1 MASTPVNGKGK
12 VAGPG
17 SSLRITPSSNT
28 PLLKPATRSPHR
40 PLAHHSTLALQTVIG
55 TTTSSPNG
63 FASHDQSKS
72 FAFCA
77 GSAAVLAEL
86 DADNNLNQRF
96 FRARPS
102 ATSVNPMTS
111 VYNQSTPP
119 STPDSRARPTSSFRS
134 SANSSSTPTTL
145 QSTTSPSGYDWG
157 ESQNPRGWSSRER
170 IKAVTS
176 VALSPNGRF
185 LAMGEVCDIVPRNT
199 PQLLTSLARRATT
212 PGF

>member
-1 MASTPVNGKGK
+1 MASTPLNGKGK

-17 SSLRITPSSNT
+17 SSLRITPSNNT
-28 PLLKPATRSPHR
+28 PLPKPAARSPNR

-55 TTTSSPNG
+55 TTTTSPNG
-63 FASHDQSKS
+63 FASHDQSRS

-86 DADNNLNQRF
+86 DDENNLNQRF

-102 ATSVNPMTS
+102 VTSVNPMTS

-119 STPDSRARPTSSFRS
+119 STPDSRARPASSFRS
-134 SANSSSTPTTL
+134 SANSTSTPTTL
-145 QSTTSPSGYDWG
+145 QAASPSGYDWG
-157 ESQNPRGWSSRER
+157 ESQSPRGWSSRER

-176 VALSPNGRF
+176 VSLSPNGRF
-185 LAMGEVCDIVPRNT
+185 LAMGEVCEMTQEHPPT
-199 PQLLTSLARRATT
+199 TFLSQLLTVWPDGL
-212 PGF
+212 

>member
-12 VAGPG
+12 TAGPG
-17 SSLRITPSSNT
+17 SSLRITPSNNS
-28 PLLKPATRSPHR
+28 PLIKPATRSPNR
-40 PLAHHSTLALQTVIG
+40 PLAHQSILALQTVIG

-63 FASHDQSKS
+63 FSSHDQSKS

-86 DADNNLNQRF
+86 DDENNLNQRF

-119 STPDSRARPTSSFRS
+119 STPESRARPTSSFRS
-134 SANSSSTPTTL
+134 SANSSSTPTTTAL
-145 QSTTSPSGYDWG
+145 QSASPSNYDWG
-157 ESQNPRGWSSRER
+157 ESQSPRGWSSRER

-176 VALSPNGRF
+176 VSLSPNGRF
-185 LAMGEVCDIVPRNT
+185 LAMGEVCGNPPPTVLNC
-199 PQLLTSLARRATT
+199 S
-212 PGF
+212 